1 MIGDFGVELGG
12 FGSAERSKM
21 SSKAELKEAPK
32 RAKFSVDWWAV
43 TLALLAALL
52 VRIGVIGHVPW

>member
-1 MIGDFGVELGG
+1 
-12 FGSAERSKM
+12 M

-32 RAKFSVDWWAV
+32 PAKFSVDWWAV